1 MAALRIGLTGGI
13 GSGKSTVAGMLA
25 DRGAAVIDTDA
36 IARSLAAPGGAAIDA
51 LRAQFGAAAIG
62 ADGGL
67 DRARMRQ
74 VVFADP
80 AAKSRLEAIL
90 HPLIGIESDRQAA
103 AAGDRPQVFDVP
115 LLVESGRW
123 RARVDRVLVV
133 DCPAATQIAR
143 VTRRSGW
150 AVAAV
155 QAVIDQQA
163 SREARR
169 AAADAVI
176 FNENLSLAE
185 LAAEVRSLWAS
196 WIESRWVTSR

>member
-1 MAALRIGLTGGI
+1 
-13 GSGKSTVAGMLA
+13 
-25 DRGAAVIDTDA
+25 
-36 IARSLAAPGGAAIDA
+36 
-51 LRAQFGAAAIG
+51 
-62 ADGGL
+62 
-67 DRARMRQ
+67 
-74 VVFADP
+74 VFTDP

-103 AAGDRPQVFDVP
+103 ATGDRPRVFDVP

-133 DCPAATQIAR
+133 DCSVATQVAR
-143 VTRRSGW
+143 VTRRSDW
-150 AVAAV
+150 TVAAV

-176 FNENLSLAE
+176 FNETLSLAE
-185 LAAEVRSLWAS
+185 LAAEVRSLWTS
-196 WIESRWVTSR
+196 WIESR

>member
-1 MAALRIGLTGGI
+1 
-13 GSGKSTVAGMLA
+13 
-25 DRGAAVIDTDA
+25 
-36 IARSLAAPGGAAIDA
+36 
-51 LRAQFGAAAIG
+51 
-62 ADGGL
+62 
-67 DRARMRQ
+67 MRQ
-74 VVFADP
+74 VVFADS

-115 LLVESGRW
+115 LLVESKHW